1 MIKSLLKLI
10 ALATMVA
17 GLFAGC
23 SAFGTTPEKVTVI
36 EVGTPLKEPAW
47 VSGKK
52 TLLALAEDEPKVVKL
67 DPDTG
72 ETTSRWLEDVGETVT
87 PNPGEPDLAYL
98 PQPDLGRVAVLD
110 TDTLRATGK
119 LVSEVPPWY
128 TTLDVQSEILFA
140 LSEDGSTVVGWD
152 LESLQD
158 VPRTRVGGGEETL
171 VEAPEKGLD
180 PAFWVAGPDGVAYY
194 GGDPPE
200 RLVSLPIEV
209 GDIAVDLTS
218 AQRAYVSESGT
229 GRVVAVEGDPEGL
242 VEGELLVKAERRLEE
257 EVLHLASGELYVF
270 AATRGSLVILRR
282 EGLEVI
288 ETVEFSEYTDRE
300 ALAGAVPSGITVGKK
315 DVYITLGGEPYVLS
329 IRKP

>member
-1 MIKSLLKLI
+1 MIRSLLKII
-10 ALATMVA
+10 ALATIP

-23 SAFGTTPEKVTVI
+23 SAFGANLEKVTVI
-36 EVGTPLKEPAW
+36 EVGSPLKEPAW
-47 VSGKK
+47 VGGKK
-52 TLLALAEDEPKVVKL
+52 LLLAPAESEPRVVRL

-72 ETTSRWLEDVGETVT
+72 ETISRRLEDVGETVT
-87 PNPGEPDLAYL
+87 PNPEEPDLAYL

-110 TDTLRATGK
+110 TDTLRATGE
-119 LVSEVPPWY
+119 LESEVPPRY

-140 LSEDGSTVVGWD
+140 LSEDASTVVGWD
-152 LESLQD
+152 LGSPQN
-158 VPRTRVGGGEETL
+158 VPRIEVGGGEKTL

-180 PAFWVAGPDGVAYY
+180 PALWVAGPDGVSYY

-242 VEGELLVKAERRLEE
+242 VEGELLVRAERQLEE
-257 EVLHLASGELYVF
+257 EVEHLASSELYVF
-270 AATRGSLVILRR
+270 AAMRGSLVVMRR
-282 EGLEVI
+282 EGLEVV
-288 ETVEFSEYTDRE
+288 ETVEFSEYTDRD
-300 ALAGAVPSGITVGKK
+300 ALAEAVPSGITVGKK
-315 DVYITLGGEPYVLS
+315 HVYITLGGEPYVLS
-329 IRKP
+329 IREP